1 MLTILGIVPYA
12 VVNVVLGTLGVGID
26 KWQWWAIL
34 ACMIVSDGISWI
46 KASTR
51 N

>member
-1 MLTILGIVPYA
+1 MLMILGVIPYIVMGL
-12 VVNVVLGTLGVGID
+12 VLATLGVGID
-26 KWQWWAIL
+26 KWQWWAVL
-34 ACMIVSDGISWI
+34 ACMLVSDGISWI